1 MLGFRVGQGYDA
13 HALVENRKLI
23 LGGVDI
29 PFEKGLLGHSD
40 ADVLIH
46 AIMDALLGA
55 VAEGDIGKM
64 FPDTSDEFY
73 GISSM
78 DLLERVSSFL
88 DNRGYGIVN
97 IDSTVIL
104 QRPKI
109 APHIAEMRSN
119 IAKALKIDIGAV
131 SVKATTEE
139 HMGYTGRGEGIKALA
154 IALVVKKL

>member
-1 MLGFRVGQGYDA
+1 
-13 HALVENRKLI
+13 

-64 FPDTSDEFY
+64 FPDTSEEFY
-73 GISSM
+73 GISSI
-78 DLLERVSSFL
+78 DLLERVEGFLSS
-88 DNRGYGIVN
+88 RGYEIVN

-109 APHIAEMRSN
+109 APYISDMRSN
-119 IAKALKIDIGAV
+119 IARALKIDACSV

>member
-64 FPDTSDEFY
+64 FPDTSEEFY
-73 GISSM
+73 GISSI
-78 DLLERVSSFL
+78 DLLERVEGFLSS
-88 DNRGYGIVN
+88 RGYEIVN

-109 APHIAEMRSN
+109 APYISDMRSN
-119 IAKALKIDIGAV
+119 IARALKIDPCSV

>member
-78 DLLERVSSFL
+78 DLLERVSIFL

>member
-13 HALVENRKLI
+13 HVLVENRKLI

-154 IALVVKKL
+154 IALVAKRS